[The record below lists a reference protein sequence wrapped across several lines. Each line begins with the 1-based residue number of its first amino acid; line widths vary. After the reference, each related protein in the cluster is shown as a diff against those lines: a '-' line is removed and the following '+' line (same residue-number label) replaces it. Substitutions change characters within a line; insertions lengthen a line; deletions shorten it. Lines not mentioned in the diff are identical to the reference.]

1 MTGISDRVK
10 MHATTIL
17 SMRKYLLRNFEFSW
31 RRTNGSWQRQQREI
45 YDKGD
50 GAAVLLY
57 DRARQTVI
65 LIRQFRMPAFVS
77 GYPDMMVEVA
87 AGVLDGADPA
97 TRIKA
102 EIEEETGYQVSHVEK
117 VMETYMSPGAFTE
130 KLHLFIAEYAARPG
144 KGGGL
149 EEEGEDIE
157 VLELPFARAYAMI
170 ASGEIVDAKTI
181 MLLQYAR
188 LNLFRDEVG
197 GVG

>member
-17 SMRKYLLRNFEFSW
+17 SMRKYLLRNFDFSW
-31 RRTNGSWQRQQREI
+31 RRSDGSWQRQQREI

-57 DRARQTVI
+57 DRTKRTVI

-77 GYPDMMVEVA
+77 GYPHLMVEVA

-102 EIEEETGYQVSHVEK
+102 EIEEETGYTVAHVEQ
-117 VMETYMSPGAFTE
+117 VMEAYMSPGAFTE
-130 KLHLFIAEYAARPG
+130 KLPLFVAEYAARPG

-149 EEEGEDIE
+149 EDEGEDIE
-157 VLELPFARAYAMI
+157 VLELPFTQAYAMI

-181 MLLQYAR
+181 MLLLWAR
-188 LNLFRDEVG
+188 VNLFGDATGIR
-197 GVG
+197 

>member
-1 MTGISDRVK
+1 MTGISARVK
-10 MHATTIL
+10 IHATTIL
-17 SMRKYLLRNFEFSW
+17 SMRKYLLRNFDFAW
-31 RRTNGSWQRQQREI
+31 RRTDGSWQRQQREI

-57 DRARQTVI
+57 DRAKQNVV

-77 GYPDMMVEVA
+77 GYPHMMVEVA

-102 EIEEETGYQVSHVEK
+102 EIEEETGYKVTHVEK
-117 VMETYMSPGAFTE
+117 VLETYMSPGAFTE
-130 KLHLFIAEYAARPG
+130 KLHLFIAEYDSRPG

-149 EEEGEDIE
+149 EEEGEDIQVME
-157 VLELPFARAYAMI
+157 MPFAKAYGMI

-181 MLLQYAR
+181 ILLLYAR
-188 LNLFRDEVG
+188 LNLFPA
-197 GVG
+197 

>member
-1 MTGISDRVK
+1 MTGITDRVK

-17 SMRKYLLRNFEFSW
+17 SMRKYLLRNFDFSW
-31 RRTNGSWQRQQREI
+31 RRTDGSWQRQQREI

-57 DRARQTVI
+57 DRTKQTVV

-77 GYPDMMVEVA
+77 GYPHMMVEVA

-102 EIEEETGYQVSHVEK
+102 EIEEETGYKVAHVEK
-117 VMETYMSPGAFTE
+117 VFETYMSPGAFTE
-130 KLHLFIAEYAARPG
+130 KLHLFIAEYDARPG

-149 EEEGEDIE
+149 EDEGEDIE
-157 VLELPFARAYAMI
+157 VFELPFAEAYAMI
-170 ASGEIVDAKTI
+170 ATGEIVDAKTI
-181 MLLQYAR
+181 ILLQFAR
-188 LNLFRDEVG
+188 LNLFKD
-197 GVG
+197 